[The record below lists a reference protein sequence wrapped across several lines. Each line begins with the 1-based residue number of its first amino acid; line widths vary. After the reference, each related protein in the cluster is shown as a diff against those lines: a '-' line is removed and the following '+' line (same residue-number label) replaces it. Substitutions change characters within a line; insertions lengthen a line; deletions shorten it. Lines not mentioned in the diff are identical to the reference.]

1 MKSIFTRVSLIAGL
15 TALLSIA
22 AFAQQTNA
30 PQQQQGGGHG
40 EGRVGRHGRMKDGGK
55 GGGLLR
61 GERGG
66 LRGERGGERGMMGRR
81 ALRRLNL
88 SDAQRNQLREVEARY
103 GQSFKTQRQEM
114 RQLIELR
121 QQGATLTPE
130 QQQRAQQLRG
140 ELRDSAERMHAE
152 FLALLTPEQRDQLK
166 RMREEGEA
174 RRKQRRE
181 AFGTPNDDND
191 Q

>member
-1 MKSIFTRVSLIAGL
+1 MKSIFTRVSLMAGL
-15 TALLSIA
+15 AASLSIA
-22 AFAQQTNA
+22 AFAQTSA
-30 PQQQQGGGHG
+30 PQSGQNG
-40 EGRVGRHGRMKDGGK
+40 EGRDGRHGRMEREGRMRGER
-55 GGGLLR
+55 GER

-66 LRGERGGERGMMGRR
+66 RGMIERR
-81 ALRRLNL
+81 ALGRLNL
-88 SDAQRNQLREVEARY
+88 SDAQRGQLREIEARY
-103 GQSFKTQRQEM
+103 ADSLQAQRLEM

-121 QQGATLTPE
+121 EQGATLTPA

-140 ELRDSAERMHAE
+140 QLRDAAEKMHAE
-152 FLALLTPEQRDQLK
+152 LLAVLTPEQRDQLK

-181 AFGTPNDDND
+181 ASGRPDND

>member
-1 MKSIFTRVSLIAGL
+1 MKNIFTRVSLIVGL

-22 AFAQQTNA
+22 AFAQTNA
-30 PQQQQGGGHG
+30 PQTGGHG
-40 EGRVGRHGRMKDGGK
+40 EGHGDRHGRMEKERRMRGERGE
-55 GGGLLR
+55 R

-66 LRGERGGERGMMGRR
+66 GRGMMGRR

-88 SDAQRNQLREVEARY
+88 SDAQRGQLRDIEARY
-103 GQSFKTQRQEM
+103 AESSKAQRLEM

-121 QQGATLTPE
+121 EQGATLTPE

-140 ELRDSAERMHAE
+140 ELRDSAERMQAE
-152 FLALLTPEQRDQLK
+152 LRAVLTNEQRDQLK

-181 AFGTPNDDND
+181 GVGTPPDNE
-191 Q
+191 

>member
-30 PQQQQGGGHG
+30 PQQQGGNG

-61 GERGG
+61 GERGE
-66 LRGERGGERGMMGRR
+66 RGERGGERGMMGRR
-81 ALRRLNL
+81 ALHRLNL
-88 SDAQRNQLREVEARY
+88 SEAQRNQLREVEARY

-152 FLALLTPEQRDQLK
+152 LLALLTPEQRDQLK

-181 AFGTPNDDND
+181 AFGTPNDE